1 MTDLRLSTAVR
12 RRMALACAVSAF
24 ALMSAGAAFAQSG
37 PAADAGKTD
46 TVTIV
51 GQTLQETLPQE
62 LKKYGSDVE
71 TTTIEEVRD
80 AGFVDVSQALQ
91 MDTPGL
97 FLAPR
102 SGPFSYLDISIQG
115 SRTQDMLFLLD
126 GVRINNRLYSGTVTD
141 TLPASMIEKIEV
153 LKGGQSL
160 FYGTQAG
167 AGVINV
173 VTRGYTDDF
182 NGLVTAGA
190 DTNDGYH
197 LDGYVRGKGGPGN
210 YVLYASH
217 DKADGYEPYTQST
230 PSAFDKKRGYEVDE
244 VGGKYRLALGD
255 NLSFDA
261 RYSHVDAR
269 LDYPSVKQ
277 VAYSQNRRKE
287 DLASLGVDYQANAW
301 ASFQVKGYYYKWDS
315 HYTTVRNN
323 LPLGAG
329 QVVTDDNLFWGFDD
343 RGVNAIAKLTP
354 NKGFEY
360 LIGYDYQQYSGED
373 QVLVILPQKEDV
385 NAVFA
390 QVRTTDD
397 LFTNIHLAA
406 GARYNK
412 TGGAEKTVWNVSG
425 RYDATSWLYLQGLVG
440 TSFILPTA
448 EQLYAQDR
456 DDPLGNPN
464 LKPENVESANI
475 SLGGQFEAAGA
486 GFGWEATYFNR
497 NIDSLISS
505 GQFNNPLI
513 NLNPATLYPGIA
525 ALPAADRD
533 DYFEEGIFFN
543 LPGKVKVKGF
553 ELIGR
558 AQLDGGL
565 SFDASYTHSESKQQ
579 AANGTN
585 SDIQRIPTDYAKA
598 GVSWS
603 PTGRHW
609 GLDSHI
615 LWTGEQRANVT
626 LLNPGSTTTTSAQSV
641 NYGDYVVVD
650 ISGHIYLDAAEHHRI
665 TVRLENAFD
674 EDYVTRV
681 SSTTGDSNAASSR
694 FLYGNRGVPQTL
706 RVSYSY
712 AF

>member
-1 MTDLRLSTAVR
+1 MNHHIQTSLRR
-12 RRMALACAVSAF
+12 WMALACAVSAF
-24 ALMSAGAAFAQSG
+24 ALMSAGAAFAQTAPASG
-37 PAADAGKTD
+37 PAADPTRPD
-46 TVTIV
+46 QVVIV
-51 GQTLQETLPQE
+51 GQTLQESLPQE

-102 SGPFSYLDISIQG
+102 NGPFSYLDISIQG

-126 GVRINNRLYSGTVTD
+126 GVRVNNRLYNTTVTD

-173 VTRGYTDDF
+173 VTRGYTDDL
-182 NGLVTAGA
+182 NGLVTLGA

-230 PSAFDKKRGYEVDE
+230 PSAFDKKRGYQVDE
-244 VGGKYRLALGD
+244 VGGKYRLSLGD

-269 LDYPSVKQ
+269 LDYPAVKQ

-287 DLASLGVDYQANAW
+287 DLGSIGADYTANEW
-301 ASFQVKGYYYKWDS
+301 ASFQVKGYWYKWDS

-323 LPLGAG
+323 LPLGTG
-329 QVVTDDNLFWGFDD
+329 QVLSDDNLFWGFEDK
-343 RGVNAIAKLTP
+343 GVNAIAKLTP
-354 NKGFEY
+354 TKGFEY
-360 LIGYDYQQYSGED
+360 LIGYDFQEYNGED
-373 QVLVILPQKEDV
+373 QVLVIKPQKEKV
-385 NAVFA
+385 NAVFG

-397 LFTNIHLAA
+397 LFKDIHLAA

-412 TGGAEKTVWNVSG
+412 TGGSEKTVWNVSG
-425 RYDATSWLYLQGLVG
+425 RYDATHWFYLQGLIG

-456 DDPLGNPN
+456 DDPLGNPD
-464 LKPENVESANI
+464 LKPENVESANV
-475 SLGGQFEAAGA
+475 SVGGTFPAMGGA
-486 GFGWEATYFNR
+486 FAWEATYFDR
-497 NIDSLISS
+497 RIDNLISS
-505 GQFNNPLI
+505 GAFDNPLI
-513 NLNPATLYPGIA
+513 GINPLVLYPSLADSDPDPDGV
-525 ALPAADRD
+525 PAVPVSAN
-533 DYFEEGIFFN
+533 DYYEEGIFFN
-543 LPGKVKVKGF
+543 LPGKVKVNGF

-558 AQLDGGL
+558 AQFDGGL
-565 SFDASYTHSESKQQ
+565 SFDASYTHSESKSVS
-579 AANGTN
+579 AAGTT

-603 PTGRHW
+603 PPGQHW

-626 LLNPGSTTTTSAQSV
+626 GLGSV

-650 ISGHIYLDAAEHHRI
+650 LSGHIYLDAAEHHRI

-674 EDYVTRV
+674 EDYATRV
-681 SSTTGDSNAASSR
+681 NSSTPDVGTTR